1 MPALPE
7 DPTSFEGLTP
17 AGMVGAKA
25 GWTGYQRDS
34 LSDEDKEAWD
44 ARVRSLGG
52 EIITKNMEPS
62 GLRPGRTVARRQTV
76 SYYLVPELP

>member
-1 MPALPE
+1 MLALPE

-17 AGMVGAKA
+17 ASMVGAKA
-25 GWTGYQRDS
+25 GWAGYQRDS
-34 LSDEDKEAWD
+34 LSAEDKEAWD

-52 EIITKNMEPS
+52 QIVTRDMESS
-62 GLRPGRTVARRQTV
+62 GLRAGRTMARRQTV